1 MSFNLP
7 DLPDYDQLMHE
18 LLHASMDHLIDL
30 GARCNAHSDV
40 LDADEDDDEDD
51 QPSPIKVLKAQLHLN
66 GAEDEVREVQQLIQV
81 LTQLLITRHT
91 RRVVHNDPP
100 SLDDDGVD
108 GCDPSPNPRRAY
120 ARSKASP

>member
-1 MSFNLP
+1 MAFNVS

-40 LDADEDDDEDD
+40 LDADEEDDEDD

-66 GAEDEVREVQQLIQV
+66 GAEDEVREVQQVIQV
-81 LTQLLITRHT
+81 LSQLLITRHT
-91 RRVVHNDPP
+91 RRVVYSDPP
-100 SLDDDGVD
+100 SPDDGHS
-108 GCDPSPNPRRAY
+108 GPDPCPDPCGAY
-120 ARSKASP
+120 AGAEASP